1 MAYFY
6 RGQLIA
12 ESCFM
17 TIRNICV
24 FGAGALGGAIAAKL
38 ALSLG
43 DDVVVSV
50 VARGAHLDAIRRD
63 GLTLYEAGAE
73 TPINARVIATD
84 NPADLP
90 AQDLV
95 ITGLKGHQLGPAAE
109 GMAGLLK
116 DDTRVVMILN
126 GIPWWYF
133 HREEHPEFAELQF
146 EELDPAGALWRLVG
160 PQRVIGCVAHQGAEV
175 SEPGVIRLSTVGRFI
190 LGEPS
195 GEISADLEAIGAV
208 LQEADINVTLSPRIR
223 DDIWSKLMG
232 NTSFNPISALTRST
246 MSELMADAATC
257 DQIGKVMKEVKAV
270 GEALG
275 ANVGMSVEAR
285 LEQASQIGPVRTSML
300 QDLLAGKALEVT
312 PLVGMVVALGRLTSV
327 PTPVSETLLAL
338 VSRLDR
344 ENCKATS

>member
-1 MAYFY
+1 M
-6 RGQLIA
+6 
-12 ESCFM
+12 S
-17 TIRNICV
+17 IRNICI

-38 ALSLG
+38 
-43 DDVVVSV
+43 VSSAV
-50 VARGAHLDAIRRD
+50 SDLTISVIARGAHLEAIRSN

-73 TPINARVIATD
+73 TPINAKVVATD

-90 AQDLV
+90 PQDLV
-95 ITGLKGHQLGPAAE
+95 ITGLKGHQLGAAAA

-133 HREEHPEFAELQF
+133 HREDHPEYAELQF
-146 EELDPAGALWRLVG
+146 EELDPGGALWSLVG

-175 SEPGVIRLSTVGRFI
+175 IEPGIIRLSSKGRFI

-195 GEISADLEAIGAV
+195 GEISADLQAIEAV
-208 LQEADINVTLSPRIR
+208 LQSAELNIMLSPRIR

-232 NTSFNPISALTRST
+232 NTSFNPISALTRAT
-246 MSELMADAATC
+246 MSELMADAATT
-257 DQIGKVMKEVKAV
+257 DQISKVMKEVKSV

-275 ANVGMSVEAR
+275 ANVGMSVEER
-285 LEQASQIGPVRTSML
+285 LEQAKQIGPVRTSML
-300 QDLLAGKALEVT
+300 QDLLAGKALEIA

-327 PTPVSETLLAL
+327 ATPVSETLLAL
-338 VSRLDR
+338 VSQLDR
-344 ENCKATS
+344 ENSKPSS